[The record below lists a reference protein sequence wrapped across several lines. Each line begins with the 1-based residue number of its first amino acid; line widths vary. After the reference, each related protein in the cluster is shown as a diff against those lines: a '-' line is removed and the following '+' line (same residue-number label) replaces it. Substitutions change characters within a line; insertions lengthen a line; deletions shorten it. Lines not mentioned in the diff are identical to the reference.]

1 MESLELLS
9 KQCQMKLQ
17 TVLLTYSGTQ
27 LIDIQNMLDEIK
39 ELFRLDYDD
48 DEKLISN
55 EEFKNFLITHVNQIS
70 VDVKTEKILRV
81 DT

>member
-1 MESLELLS
+1 
-9 KQCQMKLQ
+9 MKLQ